1 LYQKFP
7 ISRRLIGQVNWRWR
21 ESFTALKYRNYR
33 LWFFGQMISLF
44 GTWMQ
49 MSAQGYL
56 VFQLT
61 HSPAYLGYLAFVTG
75 IPTWMFMVYAG
86 VIADRVSRRTVLVIT
101 QTYMMILAFI
111 LATLTFTD
119 IVQPWQIM
127 ILAFGLGLG
136 NAFDAP
142 ARQAIVFELVERE
155 DLANAIALNSAMFN
169 SAMAVGPAVSGVT
182 YALLGPAWC
191 FTINGLTFIAVI
203 IALLLMKLKPRDIP
217 LRGTSTLSELKEG
230 FQYVFSHPVI
240 RTIIILVAMTSMF
253 GFSFVTLI
261 PAWAVRILQGNETT
275 NGLLYSAR
283 GIGALIGALGIAS
296 LGRFTF
302 KGKLLT
308 VGMFVF
314 PLGLLIFTWVRWLP
328 LSLLTL
334 AGVGAALILVVNLA
348 NALVQMLLPDQLR
361 GRVMG
366 IYTFAFLGI
375 MPIGGLL
382 AGTIAEHFGGPITI
396 AFSSLILLGF
406 AMIVW
411 ISVPKLRTLE

>member
-1 LYQKFP
+1 M
-7 ISRRLIGQVNWRWR
+7 
-21 ESFTALKYRNYR
+21 T
-33 LWFFGQMISLF
+33 
-44 GTWMQ
+44 
-49 MSAQGYL
+49 AQGYL
-56 VFQLT
+56 IFQLT
-61 HSPAYLGYLAFVTG
+61 HSPAYLGYLTFVAG
-75 IPTWMFMVYAG
+75 IPVWMFMVYAG
-86 VIADRVSRRTVLVIT
+86 VIADRASRRTVLVIT

-111 LATLTFTD
+111 LAMLTFTD
-119 IVQPWQIM
+119 FVQPWQIM

-203 IALLLMKLKPRDIP
+203 IALLLMKLKPRDVP

-230 FQYVFSHPVI
+230 FQYVISHPVI

-261 PAWAVRILQGNETT
+261 PAWAVRILGGNETT

-348 NALVQMLLPDQLR
+348 NALVQILLPDQLR

-366 IYTFAFLGI
+366 IYTFTFLGI

-382 AGTIAEHFGGPITI
+382 AGAIAEHLGGPITI

-406 AMIVW
+406 ATIVW
-411 ISVPKLRTLE
+411 IGVPKLRTLE